1 MVLPIVHY
9 NNPVLRKKGENVT
22 VFDAALV
29 KLGHDMIETMHAAKG
44 IGLAAQQ
51 IGRAIRFCVVDV
63 RTADRDYDWKLD
75 GAKPPVELFMPLM
88 MANPDVTPA
97 PDSEK
102 VVYEEGCLSFLE
114 IRGDVSR
121 PEKITVKFQDA
132 AGVPHVLHCNGI
144 LARCIQHEADHLV
157 GTLFIDRMTKRV
169 RGGLDRAVKELAERT
184 KAEEDA
190 AEEPAAG

>member
-22 VFDAALV
+22 VFDAALA

-63 RTADRDYDWKLD
+63 RTADRDYDWELD
-75 GAKPPVELFMPLM
+75 GAKPPVELFMPLV
-88 MANPDVTPA
+88 MANPEVKAA
-97 PDSEK
+97 PGCEK
-102 VVYEEGCLSFLE
+102 VVYEEGCLSFPE

-121 PEKITVKFQDA
+121 PEEIIVKFQDA
-132 AGVPHVLHCNGI
+132 DGVPHVLQCNGI
-144 LARCIQHEADHLV
+144 LARCIQHEADHLA
-157 GTLFIDRMTKRV
+157 GTLFIDRMTRRV
-169 RGGLDRAVKELAERT
+169 RAGLERAVKELADQT
-184 KAEEDA
+184 KAAEDA
-190 AEEPAAG
+190 AAEPAAG